1 MELNQLINQ
10 LLESG
15 IVENQEL
22 AVTLLGS
29 TEVSSEEKVKHIDN
43 FIKEYTSGKVNF
55 FSEEK
60 AHLFEKWV
68 EVYLPTVKDSIKN
81 RVNKITWIKRL

>member
-15 IVENQEL
+15 IIENQEL
-22 AVTLLGS
+22 GVTLLGS
-29 TEVSSEEKVKHIDN
+29 QEVSEEDKKKYIDA
-43 FIKEYTSGKVNF
+43 FIQEYTSGKVNF

-60 AHLFEKWV
+60 EKLFEKWV
-68 EVYLPTVKDSIKN
+68 EIYLPTVKGDIKN
-81 RVNKITWIKRL
+81 RVNKITWIRKL